1 MKATRGIDMPRM
13 HALVLMKSTKTA
25 ETHTISTSN
34 YIEAGGMEYVQCFP
48 HVESYL
54 MLLTQWTQPTI
65 NRACFFE
72 KTFSL
77 KLDALNTDIRSY
89 FFSVM
94 LNVLNTGTNP
104 DWTRL
109 ARPTFT
115 THTLVPLSPPLY
127 SKKLKMWAQP
137 SMSFSILAFIFC
149 RVCARCL

>member
-1 MKATRGIDMPRM
+1 MKATRGIDMPKM
-13 HALVLMKSTKTA
+13 HALVLMKSTRTA

-54 MLLTQWTQPTI
+54 MLLTQWTQPII
-65 NRACFFE
+65 NRTCLFE
-72 KTFSL
+72 TVFSFEWNV
-77 KLDALNTDIRSY
+77 LNTGIRIY

-94 LNVLNTGTNP
+94 SNVLNTGTYP

-109 ARPTFT
+109 AHPTFT
-115 THTLVPLSPPLY
+115 THTLASLSPLS
-127 SKKLKMWAQP
+127 SKSLKMWAQP
-137 SMSFSILAFIFC
+137 STLFSILTFIFC